1 VRRASLFR
9 TLETDFRGTERQFI
23 SIHGRYARSRGQREI
38 RMDYLIRALIEKLVE
53 KGVELTRIPP
63 FIRVLARAI
72 SVDPFMSLDELNG
85 QIRSMGYY
93 DLELDEYTLQLVMIL
108 LTDSLNN
115 SAPGERLWFEYGYN
129 SSKVIKID
137 AGKRR

>member
-1 VRRASLFR
+1 
-9 TLETDFRGTERQFI
+9 
-23 SIHGRYARSRGQREI
+23 
-38 RMDYLIRALIEKLVE
+38 MDYLIRALIEKLVE

-85 QIRSMGYY
+85 RIKSMGYY

-115 SAPGERLWFEYGYN
+115 SAPGERLWFEYGFH

-137 AGKRR
+137 AGKRQ

>member
-1 VRRASLFR
+1 
-9 TLETDFRGTERQFI
+9 
-23 SIHGRYARSRGQREI
+23 
-38 RMDYLIRALIEKLVE
+38 MDYLIRALIEKLVE
-53 KGVELTRIPP
+53 KGVELTRIPA

-85 QIRSMGYY
+85 RIKSMGYY

-137 AGKRR
+137 AAKRR